1 MPKYTRNAGKRWMPE
16 EVRILRQLAKN
27 NTPTRVIGLK
37 MGRPVAG
44 VETKAHEKHISLNP
58 PNRSPYNRS
67 KA

>member
-1 MPKYTRNAGKRWMPE
+1 MPE